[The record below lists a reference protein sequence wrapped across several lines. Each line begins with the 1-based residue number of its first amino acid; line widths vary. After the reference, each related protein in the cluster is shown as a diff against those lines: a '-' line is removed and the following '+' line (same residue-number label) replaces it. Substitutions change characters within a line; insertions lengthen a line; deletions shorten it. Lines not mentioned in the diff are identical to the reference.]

1 MACASSHSTGQMP
14 ATAGTTTSARGA
26 CRLRLRA
33 PAPCSLP
40 RAPGSHAPVRRYYEA
55 LDRAGADSSVRV
67 IVLTGAGKLFCA
79 GADIGGLGAQSQEEV
94 PGESDAFAGS
104 GKAKKPTK
112 NYLINHASTVPKPI
126 IVAING
132 SAAGM
137 GLSIACSCDIRFAAE
152 GAKLTPAFS
161 KRGLIAEH
169 DLSWSLPHLIGTSR
183 AMHWLMTSDVVL
195 SEQAKEYGLVTE
207 VYPRDELLPA
217 VMAFAKDLAI
227 K

>member
-1 MACASSHSTGQMP
+1 MSALCSVLSS
-14 ATAGTTTSARGA
+14 AGSGLT
-26 CRLRLRA
+26 RA
-33 PAPCSLP
+33 A
-40 RAPGSHAPVRRYYEA
+40 RRYYEA
-55 LDRAGADSSVRV
+55 LDRAGADSSIRV

-79 GADIGGLGAQSQEEV
+79 GADIGGLSAQSQEET